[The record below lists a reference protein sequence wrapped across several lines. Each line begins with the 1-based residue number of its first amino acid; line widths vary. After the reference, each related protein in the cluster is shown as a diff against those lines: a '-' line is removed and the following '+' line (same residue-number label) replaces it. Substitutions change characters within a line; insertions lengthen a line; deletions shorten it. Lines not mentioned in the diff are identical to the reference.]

1 MGRKLNWTKDHYI
14 GFAMGLILPLI
25 GSFLFYTFGWGSPT
39 QRAFKT
45 ALSSNLLQ
53 GMDRILAY
61 AYFVK
66 FEVVTNI
73 ITLLILNKMKKDRIT
88 NHLLLNIIKLMPNL
102 IGIHNSGQ

>member
-1 MGRKLNWTKDHYI
+1 MGRKLNWTKNHYI
-14 GFAMGLILPLI
+14 GFAMGLILPLV

-53 GMDRILAY
+53 GMDRVLAY

-66 FEVVTNI
+66 FGVVTNI
-73 ITLLILNKMKKDRIT
+73 IPFLILNQLKKDRMMAGMIGST
-88 NHLLLNIIKLMPNL
+88 LIYGIVIIYL
-102 IGIHNSGQ
+102 ILSQ

>member
-1 MGRKLNWTKDHYI
+1 MERRVNWSKEHFI

-25 GSFLFYTFGWGSPT
+25 GSYLFYTFGWGSPT

-66 FEVVTNI
+66 FGVVTNI
-73 ITLLILNKMKKDRIT
+73 IPFLILNQLKKDRMMAGMIGAT
-88 NHLLLNIIKLMPNL
+88 LIYGVVIIYL
-102 IGIHNSGQ
+102 ILSQ

>member
-1 MGRKLNWTKDHYI
+1 MGRKLNWSKDHYL
-14 GFAMGLILPLI
+14 GFAMGLILPLV

-66 FEVVTNI
+66 FGVVTNI
-73 ITLLILNKMKKDRIT
+73 IPFLIFNQLKKDRMMAGMIAST
-88 NHLLLNIIKLMPNL
+88 LLYGIVIIYL
-102 IGIHNSGQ
+102 ILSQ

>member
-1 MGRKLNWTKDHYI
+1 MGQKLNWTKDHYI

-66 FEVVTNI
+66 FGVVTNI
-73 ITLLILNKMKKDRIT
+73 IPFLILNQLKKDRMMAGMIAST
-88 NHLLLNIIKLMPNL
+88 LIYGIVIIYL
-102 IGIHNSGQ
+102 ILSQ